1 MIKRVVD
8 ESLYGKKTT
17 FSKIANL
24 ISLLSV
30 VGIVLYVIITW
41 KSIPDMIPGNYNIA
55 GEIDKYSSKNSIWI
69 LIVVQILLF
78 TMMSVLERFPN
89 IWNTGVQITDE
100 NVERVYTNLRNMQTY
115 LKMMI
120 MIYFSYMTFQ
130 SIGGGNLH
138 SMSVFVFLVLVF
150 GGMAVFLV
158 KVFKNR

>member
-41 KSIPDMIPGNYNIA
+41 KSIPDMIPGHYNIA

-89 IWNTGVQITDE
+89 IWNIGVQITEE
-100 NVERVYTNLRNMQTY
+100 NRERVYTNLRNMQTY

-130 SIGGGNLH
+130 SIAGERLN
-138 SMSVFVFLVLVF
+138 SISVFTFLILIF
-150 GGMAVFLV
+150 GGMAIFLI
-158 KVFKNR
+158 KIFKNR

>member
-8 ESLYGKKTT
+8 ASLYGKKTT
-17 FSKIANL
+17 FSKITNL

-41 KSIPDMIPGNYNIA
+41 KNIPDMIPGHYNIA

-89 IWNTGVQITDE
+89 IWNTGVQITEE

>member
-17 FSKIANL
+17 FSKITNL
-24 ISLLSV
+24 ISLLSF

-41 KSIPDMIPGNYNIA
+41 KNIPDMIPGHYNIA

-89 IWNTGVQITDE
+89 IWNTGVQITEE

>member
-17 FSKIANL
+17 FSKITNL
-24 ISLLSV
+24 ISLLSF

-41 KSIPDMIPGNYNIA
+41 KNIPDMIPGHYNIA

-89 IWNTGVQITDE
+89 IWNTGVQITEE

-138 SMSVFVFLVLVF
+138 SMSIFIFLVLVF
-150 GGMAVFLV
+150 GGMAIFLV
-158 KVFKNR
+158 KIFKNR

>member
-1 MIKRVVD
+1 MTKRVVD
-8 ESLYGKKTT
+8 ANLYGKKTA

-24 ISLLSV
+24 ISLMSV

-41 KSIPDMIPGNYNIA
+41 ENIPDMIPGHYNMA

-69 LIVVQILLF
+69 LVGVQILLF
-78 TMMSVLERFPN
+78 AMMSVIERFPN
-89 IWNTGVQITDE
+89 IWNTGVQITEE
-100 NVERVYTNLRNMQTY
+100 NRERVYTTLRNMQAY

-120 MIYFSYMTFQ
+120 MGYFSYMTFK

-138 SMSVFVFLVLVF
+138 SMSVFVFLLLVF

-158 KVFKNR
+158 KIFKNK

>member
-30 VGIVLYVIITW
+30 VGIVLYVIIMW
-41 KSIPDMIPGNYNIA
+41 KSIPDMIPGHYNIA

-89 IWNTGVQITDE
+89 IWNTGVQITEE

-120 MIYFSYMTFQ
+120 MIYFSYMTLQ
-130 SIGGGNLH
+130 SIAGERLN
-138 SMSVFVFLVLVF
+138 SISVFTFLILIF
-150 GGMAVFLV
+150 GGMAIFLI
-158 KVFKNR
+158 KIFKNR

>member
-1 MIKRVVD
+1 MTKRVVD

-17 FSKIANL
+17 FSKITNL

-41 KSIPDMIPGNYNIA
+41 KNIPDMIPGHYNIA

-89 IWNTGVQITDE
+89 IWNIGVQITEE
-100 NVERVYTNLRNMQTY
+100 NRERVYTNLRNMQTY

-150 GGMAVFLV
+150 GGMSIFLV
-158 KVFKNR
+158 KIFKNR

>member
-8 ESLYGKKTT
+8 ESLYGKKTA

-30 VGIVLYVIITW
+30 VGIVLYVIIMW
-41 KSIPDMIPGNYNIA
+41 KNIPDMIPGHYNIA

-69 LIVVQILLF
+69 ILVVQILLF

-89 IWNTGVQITDE
+89 IWNTGVKTTDKNRE
-100 NVERVYTNLRNMQTY
+100 VVYTTLRNMQTY

-120 MIYFSYMTFQ
+120 MLYFSYMTFQ
-130 SIGGGNLH
+130 SIAGERLN
-138 SMSVFVFLVLVF
+138 SISVFVFLILVF
-150 GGMAVFLV
+150 GGMAIFLA
-158 KVFKNR
+158 KIFKSR

>member
-17 FSKIANL
+17 FSKITNL
-24 ISLLSV
+24 ISLLSF

-41 KSIPDMIPGNYNIA
+41 KNIPDMIPGHYNIA

-89 IWNTGVQITDE
+89 IWNIGVQITEE
-100 NVERVYTNLRNMQTY
+100 NRERVYTNLRNMQTY

-150 GGMAVFLV
+150 GGMAIFLI
-158 KVFKNR
+158 KIFKNR

>member
-1 MIKRVVD
+1 MTKRVVD

-17 FSKIANL
+17 FSKITNL

-41 KSIPDMIPGNYNIA
+41 KSIPDMIPGHYNIA

-89 IWNTGVQITDE
+89 IWNTGVKITEE
-100 NVERVYTNLRNMQTY
+100 NRERVYTNLRNMQTY

-150 GGMAVFLV
+150 GGMAIFLI
-158 KVFKNR
+158 KIFKNR

>member
-1 MIKRVVD
+1 MTKRVVD

-17 FSKIANL
+17 FSKITNL

-41 KSIPDMIPGNYNIA
+41 KNIPDMIPGHYNIA

-89 IWNTGVQITDE
+89 IWNTGVKITEE
-100 NVERVYTNLRNMQTY
+100 NREIVYTNLRNIQTY

-138 SMSVFVFLVLVF
+138 SMSIFIFLVLVF
-150 GGMAVFLV
+150 GGMAIFLV
-158 KVFKNR
+158 KIFKNR

>member
-8 ESLYGKKTT
+8 ASLYGKKTT
-17 FSKIANL
+17 FSKITNL

-41 KSIPDMIPGNYNIA
+41 KNIPDMIPGHYNIA

-89 IWNTGVQITDE
+89 IWNTGVQITEE

-138 SMSVFVFLVLVF
+138 SMSIFIFLVLVF
-150 GGMAVFLV
+150 GGMAIFLV
-158 KVFKNR
+158 KIFKNR

>member
-41 KSIPDMIPGNYNIA
+41 KNIPDMIPGHYNIA

-89 IWNTGVQITDE
+89 IWNTGVQITEE

-130 SIGGGNLH
+130 SICGGNLH
-138 SMSVFVFLVLVF
+138 SMSIFIFLVLVF
-150 GGMAVFLV
+150 GGMAIFLV
-158 KVFKNR
+158 KIFKNR

>member
-1 MIKRVVD
+1 MDKRVVD

-41 KSIPDMIPGNYNIA
+41 KNIPDMIPGHYNIA

-69 LIVVQILLF
+69 LVGVQILLF
-78 TMMSVLERFPN
+78 AMMSVLERFPN
-89 IWNTGVQITDE
+89 IWNTGVSITAE
-100 NVERVYTNLRNMQTY
+100 NRERVYTNLRNMQTY

-150 GGMAVFLV
+150 GGMAIFLI
-158 KVFKNR
+158 KIFKNR

>member
-41 KSIPDMIPGNYNIA
+41 KNIPYMVPGHYNMA

-69 LIVVQILLF
+69 LVGVQILLF

-89 IWNTGVQITDE
+89 IWNTGVQITEE

>member
-1 MIKRVVD
+1 MAKRVVD

-17 FSKIANL
+17 FSKITNL

-30 VGIVLYVIITW
+30 VWIVLYVIITW
-41 KSIPDMIPGNYNIA
+41 KNIPDMIPGHYNIA

-89 IWNTGVQITDE
+89 IWNTGVKITEE
-100 NVERVYTNLRNMQTY
+100 NRERVYTNLRNMQTY

-138 SMSVFVFLVLVF
+138 SMSIFIFLVLVF
-150 GGMAVFLV
+150 GGMAIFLV
-158 KVFKNR
+158 KIFKNR

>member
-41 KSIPDMIPGNYNIA
+41 KNIPEMIPGHYNIA

>member
-8 ESLYGKKTT
+8 ESLYDKKTT
-17 FSKIANL
+17 FSKITNL

-41 KSIPDMIPGNYNIA
+41 KNIPDMIPGHYNIV

-89 IWNTGVQITDE
+89 IWNTGVKITEE
-100 NVERVYTNLRNMQTY
+100 NQERVYTNLRNMQTY

-130 SIGGGNLH
+130 SICGGNLH
-138 SMSVFVFLVLVF
+138 SMSIFIFLVLVF
-150 GGMAVFLV
+150 GGMAIFLV
-158 KVFKNR
+158 KIFKNR

>member
-1 MIKRVVD
+1 MTKRVVD

-41 KSIPDMIPGNYNIA
+41 KNIPDMIPGHYNIA

-69 LIVVQILLF
+69 LVGVQILLF
-78 TMMSVLERFPN
+78 AMMSVLERFPN
-89 IWNTGVQITDE
+89 IWNTGVSITAE
-100 NVERVYTNLRNMQTY
+100 NRERVYTTLRNMLSY

-120 MIYFSYMTFQ
+120 MGYFSYMTFQ

-138 SMSVFVFLVLVF
+138 SMSIFVFLVLVF
-150 GGMAVFLV
+150 GGMAIFLI
-158 KVFKNR
+158 KIFKNR

>member
-17 FSKIANL
+17 FSKITNL

-41 KSIPDMIPGNYNIA
+41 KNIPDMIPGHYNIA

-89 IWNTGVQITDE
+89 IWNTGVKITEE
-100 NVERVYTNLRNMQTY
+100 NRERVYTNLRNMQTY

-150 GGMAVFLV
+150 GGMAIFLV
-158 KVFKNR
+158 KIFKNR

>member
-1 MIKRVVD
+1 MAKRVVD

-41 KSIPDMIPGNYNIA
+41 KSIPDMIPGHYNIA

>member
-41 KSIPDMIPGNYNIA
+41 ENIPDMIPGHYNIA

-89 IWNTGVQITDE
+89 IWNTGVQITEE
-100 NVERVYTNLRNMQTY
+100 NRERLYTNLRNMQTY

-120 MIYFSYMTFQ
+120 MIYFSYMTLQ
-130 SIGGGNLH
+130 SIAGERLN
-138 SMSVFVFLVLVF
+138 SISVFAFLILIF
-150 GGMAVFLV
+150 GGMAIFLV
-158 KVFKNR
+158 KIFKNR

>member
-8 ESLYGKKTT
+8 ASLYGKKTT
-17 FSKIANL
+17 FSKITNL

-41 KSIPDMIPGNYNIA
+41 KNIPDMIPGHYNIA

-89 IWNTGVQITDE
+89 IWNTGVQITEE
-100 NVERVYTNLRNMQTY
+100 NRERVYKNLRNMQTY

-150 GGMAVFLV
+150 GGMSIFLV
-158 KVFKNR
+158 KIFKNR